1 MHIHPCSS
9 DDDLWCNPDQA
20 GQVTGKKGT
29 SAERL
34 PFLTINE
41 FLFQV
46 REQLGEIR
54 MRDQQEQNGV
64 ADVHPSQVRVQR
76 SQGTHNFLSQ
86 SAGQ

>member
-1 MHIHPCSS
+1 MLSCG
-9 DDDLWCNPDQA
+9 NPYQA
-20 GQVTGKKGT
+20 DQVTGKRHVSGEVM
-29 SAERL
+29 S
-34 PFLTINE
+34 FLTINE

-54 MRDQQEQNGV
+54 MRAQQEQNGV

-76 SQGTHNFLSQ
+76 SQGTRNFLSQ